1 MPHAFA
7 HQKELPIPLSPP
19 PPCPRRHWSCPRD
32 HRFCINRKSKLLPI
46 ARPASQFSL
55 PPRTRRGIIFSIRLS
70 RLSAAWT
77 RSKGRLPS
85 VARTQSVLEV
95 AFRATAANE
104 EITASLPMTRRAREA
119 EGIKLSRNVAVLR
132 VTEWTIVFSLPAYP
146 RFKKGRMLI
155 SHQLHEDLFFQ
166 WPNGRRNLIMS
177 DSISLHHGKL
187 SR

>member
-1 MPHAFA
+1 MSRN
-7 HQKELPIPLSPP
+7 LSLP

-146 RFKKGRMLI
+146 RFKQGEDADFPPTPRRPVFSMAEWKKKP
-155 SHQLHEDLFFQ
+155 HHE
-166 WPNGRRNLIMS
+166 
-177 DSISLHHGKL
+177 
-187 SR
+187 